1 MSSYQVTTKYGILRG
16 VRKTGYVLFRGVPY
30 ARAPLG
36 PLRWKKPEK
45 LTQWEGVREAKVFAN
60 RPIEEGSLSGTF
72 YHKEFFTDED
82 FIPPASEDCL
92 YLNIWAPADF
102 NEISGN
108 KKYAAAFWIHGG
120 AFINGF
126 ATEMEFD
133 GAAFAVRGV
142 ILVTVGHRL
151 GALGYLAHPWLSVE
165 GGGSSGNY
173 GLYDLAAALDWVR
186 ENIAFFGG
194 DPDRITMFGQ
204 SAGAFSVQALVSS
217 NITRG
222 KIHRAIIQSGGGY
235 RMSQGHF
242 NPPVEAE
249 DRGKEFAE
257 QCKAASLEAL
267 RAASAEEILAAQKVC
282 VNIHPKPG
290 RGNGLPFAPVA
301 DGLLLEDDADPL
313 LERGFHHAIPYMI
326 GCTADDV
333 DLPPDRTGKG
343 QKPPLYDAARG
354 FCLLNEKLKSRPSY
368 MYFFTRCPLGDNAG
382 AFHSAELW
390 YIFGT
395 LDRSWRP
402 KEPKDYELSKRMIQ
416 YWCNFIKN
424 GDPNGEG
431 LPRWNP
437 CVSSD
442 PFVKVF

>member
-1 MSSYQVTTKYGILRG
+1 MSLSQVTTKYGTLRG
-16 VRKTGYVLFRGVPY
+16 VQKTAYVFFLGVPY
-30 ARAPLG
+30 AKPPLG

-45 LTQWEGVREAKVFAN
+45 PIPWEGIREAAACAN
-60 RPIEEGSLSGTF
+60 RPVEEGSLPGTF
-72 YHKEFFTDED
+72 YHKEFFSDED
-82 FIPPASEDCL
+82 FLPPVSEDCL

-102 NEISGN
+102 NKASGD
-108 KKYAAAFWIHGG
+108 KKYAVAFWIHGG

-133 GAAFAVRGV
+133 GAAFAAQGV
-142 ILVTVGHRL
+142 ILVTAGHRL
-151 GALGYLAHPWLSVE
+151 GALGYLAHPWLSAE
-165 GGGSSGNY
+165 GGGGSGNY

-194 DPDRITMFGQ
+194 DPNRITVFGQ

-217 NITRG
+217 QITRG
-222 KIHRAIIQSGGGY
+222 KIHRAIIQSGGGC
-235 RMSQGHF
+235 RMRQGHF
-242 NPPVEAE
+242 NPLAEAE
-249 DRGKEFAE
+249 SWGKTFAE
-257 QCKAASLEAL
+257 QCKAESLEAL
-267 RAASAEEILAAQKVC
+267 RGVPAEELLAVQNVC
-282 VNIHPKPG
+282 VNAPPRPG
-290 RGNGLPFAPVA
+290 RGNGLPFAPVV
-301 DGLLLEDDADPL
+301 DGFLLDDDANPL

-333 DLPPDRTGKG
+333 DMQPDRAGNENKLS
-343 QKPPLYDAARG
+343 LYDAALG
-354 FCLLNEKLKSRPSY
+354 FSLLNEKLKERPSY
-368 MYFFTRCPLGDNAG
+368 VYYFTRRPLGDNAG

-402 KEPKDYELSKRMIQ
+402 KEPEDYELSGLMIR

-431 LPRWNP
+431 LSRWNP
-437 CVSSD
+437 YVSEN

>member
-1 MSSYQVTTKYGILRG
+1 MSLCQVTTKYGMLRG
-16 VRKTGYVLFRGVPY
+16 VRKIAYVLFRGVPY
-30 ARAPLG
+30 AKPPLG
-36 PLRWKKPEK
+36 SLRWKKPEK
-45 LTQWEGVREAKVFAN
+45 LMPWEGVREAKVFAN
-60 RPIEEGSLSGTF
+60 RPVEGESPPGTF

-82 FIPPASEDCL
+82 FLPPSSEDCL
-92 YLNIWAPADF
+92 YLNIWVPADF
-102 NEISGN
+102 NGVSGD
-108 KKYAAAFWIHGG
+108 KKYAVAFWIHGG
-120 AFINGF
+120 AFISGF
-126 ATEMEFD
+126 SSEMEFD
-133 GAAFAVRGV
+133 GAAFAAQGV

-151 GALGYLAHPWLSVE
+151 GALGYLAHPWLSAE

-217 NITRG
+217 KITRG
-222 KIHRAIIQSGGGY
+222 KIHRAIIQSGGGC
-235 RMSQGHF
+235 RMPQGHF

-249 DRGKEFAE
+249 ERGKEFAE
-257 QCKAASLEAL
+257 QCKAPSLEAL
-267 RAASAEEILAAQKVC
+267 RTIPADKILAAQKIC
-282 VNIHPKPG
+282 LNNPPKPG

-301 DGLLLEDDADPL
+301 DGVLLEGDADSL
-313 LERGFHHAIPYMI
+313 LEQGLHHAIPYMI

-333 DLPPDRTGKG
+333 DMPPDRTGG
-343 QKPPLYDAARG
+343 ENKPPLYDAALD
-354 FCLLNEKLKSRPSY
+354 FSLLNEKLKNRPSY
-368 MYFFTRCPLGDNAG
+368 VYYFTRRPLGDNAG

-402 KEPKDYELSKRMIQ
+402 KEPKDYELSKLMTR

-424 GDPNGEG
+424 GDPNRGDI
-431 LPRWNP
+431 PQWSP
-437 CVSSD
+437 CISAY

>member
-1 MSSYQVTTKYGILRG
+1 VQKP
-16 VRKTGYVLFRGVPY
+16 GYVLFRGVPY
-30 ARAPLG
+30 AKPPLG

-45 LTQWEGVREAKVFAN
+45 PAPWEGVREAKVFAN
-60 RPIEEGSLSGTF
+60 RPVEEGGLPGTF
-72 YHKEFFTDED
+72 YHKEFFSDED

-102 NEISGN
+102 DGVSGD
-108 KKYAAAFWIHGG
+108 KKYAAALWIHGG
-120 AFINGF
+120 AFVNGF
-126 ATEMEFD
+126 ATEVEFD
-133 GAAFAVRGV
+133 GAAFAAQGV
-142 ILVTVGHRL
+142 ILVTAGHRL
-151 GALGYLAHPWLSVE
+151 GALGYLAHPWLSAE
-165 GGGSSGNY
+165 GGGGSGNY

-194 DPDRITMFGQ
+194 DPDRITLFGQ

-217 NITRG
+217 KITRG

-235 RMSQGHF
+235 RVGQGHF
-242 NPPVEAE
+242 NPLAEAE
-249 DRGKEFAE
+249 EQGKVFAE

-267 RAASAEEILAAQKVC
+267 RAVPSGELLAAQKAC
-282 VNIHPKPG
+282 VNAPAKPG
-290 RGNGLPFAPVA
+290 RGNGLPFAPAA
-301 DGLLLEDDADPL
+301 DGFLLEDDADPL

-326 GCTADDV
+326 GSTADDV
-333 DLPPDRTGKG
+333 DMRTDRNG
-343 QKPPLYDAARG
+343 QKNGLSLYDAALG
-354 FCLLNEKLKSRPSY
+354 FSLLNEKLKNRPSY
-368 MYFFTRCPLGDNAG
+368 VYCFTHRPLGDNAG

-402 KEPKDYELSKRMIQ
+402 KDAKDYELSMLMIR

-424 GDPNGEG
+424 GDPNGEK
-431 LPRWNP
+431 LPRWDT
-437 CVSSD
+437 CVSAH